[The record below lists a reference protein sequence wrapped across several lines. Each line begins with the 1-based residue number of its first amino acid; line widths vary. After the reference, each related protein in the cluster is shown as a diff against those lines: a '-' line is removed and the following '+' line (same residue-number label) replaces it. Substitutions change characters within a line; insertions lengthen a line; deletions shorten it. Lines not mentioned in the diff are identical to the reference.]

1 MSKLNPLSDIE
12 KPLLRLEAHF
22 ADLDESLSALPRIER
37 GIDEGF
43 SKTNELLARVVELLE
58 ESSAAG
64 AGGAVVAKSNGN
76 GKPRSASKR

>member
-22 ADLDESLSALPRIER
+22 AELDEALSALPRIER

-43 SKTNELLARVVELLE
+43 AKTNELLARVVELLE
-58 ESSAAG
+58 ESN
-64 AGGAVVAKSNGN
+64 AGGAAAPTN
-76 GKPRSASKR
+76 GKSRSPAKR